1 MSIFKQNKIIISILW
16 YKYDTK
22 RFFYMLSNHKIV
34 EYIDKDIKILK
45 DYYQKCSAR
54 AKEQIRQKWIFTE
67 LKKLTV
73 ESNCKYLQNAYNLL
87 KEEDLY
93 RVEDALNYLDNIDTK
108 MPFNKEI
115 KIHIFKALLNELL
128 IKYIEASKEYKKC
141 NFDKYAMTFYKD
153 FKRRTKEI
161 ETNYELPVND
171 ASQDTDIDSD
181 LKTLQK
187 NAKKLEEKAKHY
199 SKTKNSLDLAQTY
212 YKQALSLYKQI
223 AELDFSFKR
232 EYTLALIKACET
244 YKLSKN
250 YLDEAENIIFHSNRC
265 KDTEI
270 YLLNKI
276 KSLKDKI
283 AKGEE

>member
-1 MSIFKQNKIIISILW
+1 
-16 YKYDTK
+16 
-22 RFFYMLSNHKIV
+22 MLSNHKII

-128 IKYIEASKEYKKC
+128 IKYIDAAREYKKC
-141 NFDKYAMTFYKD
+141 NFDKYAMAFYKD
-153 FKRRTKEI
+153 FKKRTKEI
-161 ETNYELPVND
+161 KTSYELPT
-171 ASQDTDIDSD
+171 QDSTEEDIDSD
-181 LKTLQK
+181 LKTLEE
-187 NAKKLEEKAKHY
+187 NAKSLETKAKHY
-199 SKTKNSLDLAQTY
+199 SKSIHSQDLAQTY
-212 YKQALSLYKQI
+212 YKQALALYKKI
-223 AELDFSFKR
+223 VDLDPSFSR
-232 EYTLALIKACET
+232 NYTLALIKACET
-244 YKLSKN
+244 YNLPKS
-250 YLDEAENIIFHSNRC
+250 YLEEAENLIFHTSRC
-265 KDTEI
+265 KDTEF

-276 KSLKDKI
+276 KTLKDKM
-283 AKGEE
+283 AKEGAKS